1 MAKIPYTK
9 LQLKKLNES
18 KEFIYNGQTI
28 TVKQYLPIQDK
39 LALIGRVIN
48 AAEDEYNFANPV
60 KLDMYLALE
69 IIFTYTNLSF
79 TEKQKEDMGK
89 LYDLFEENK
98 IFDEVMKLLPEEE
111 YRTLWEGVIEIADS
125 IYAYQTSVLGILDTV
140 SRDYQNLDLD
150 AQKIQKELA
159 DPNNMELLRSVLT
172 KLG

>member
-1 MAKIPYTK
+1 MAKIPFTK

-18 KEFIYNGQTI
+18 KEFVYNEQTI

-48 AAEDEYNFANPV
+48 AAADEYNFANPV

-69 IIFTYTNLSF
+69 ILFTYTNLSF
-79 TEKQKEDMGK
+79 TEKQKEDLGK

-98 IFDEVMKLLPEEE
+98 IFDEIMKLIPEEE
-111 YRTLWEGVIEIADS
+111 YKTLWEGIIEIADS

-140 SRDYQNLDLD
+140 SRDYQNFDLD

-159 DPNNMELLRSVLT
+159 DPDNMELLRSILT